1 MWTDH
6 VIYDDTLD
14 KELEEG
20 LDHRNKHVQV
30 HLVSLMIRTCIS
42 LHIGHLRLG
51 LSTCRTPA
59 SMRTVTMAVYWG

>member
-6 VIYDDTLD
+6 VVYDDTLD

-30 HLVSLMIRTCIS
+30 HLVSLMIRACIS
-42 LHIGHLRLG
+42 LHIGSLRPTQIIGG
-51 LSTCRTPA
+51 LSLSAR
-59 SMRTVTMAVYWG
+59 